1 MDNTDKVAKP
11 ISHTDSSKKGYFDQ
25 PVYVK
30 PYTLLKE
37 LYVCFHG
44 LPRDWKYTLGNRMVN
59 SMTNVVMA
67 TAHAFKSADD
77 KLLHIE
83 EAQRQLTETQV
94 CLRMLK
100 DVGGIST
107 KFFLYTVP
115 MTANI
120 AAQLTSWSRYVKRKV

>member
-1 MDNTDKVAKP
+1 MDDTNKATKRT
-11 ISHTDSSKKGYFDQ
+11 IHTASPKKGYFEQ
-25 PVYVK
+25 PIYVES
-30 PYTLLKE
+30 YTLLKD
-37 LYVCFHG
+37 LYICFHG
-44 LPRDWKYTLGNRMVN
+44 LPRDWKFTLGNRMVN